1 VIVVGG
7 GAVGAASAYELAR
20 RGARVTVLERSATPS
35 GCSYGNAGLI
45 CPSHAVSLASL
56 GAIRDGLRWMR
67 RADSPFSVSAR
78 PSLLPWLVRFA
89 AAASPARSARAT
101 ASLLALAKTSL
112 ESHERLA
119 SSGLPTGFLRCGI
132 LSVFET
138 ERMLE
143 RARRQN
149 GDDSVQFLEPAAA
162 RAFEPTLAA
171 GLAGAA
177 FYPRDAHCDP
187 GLLVDALLDGA
198 RAHGAEIRR
207 GIEVTALRRANGSIA
222 ALDTRDGAVRGG
234 TIVLAA
240 GTWTGRLAA
249 TAGMR
254 LPLVPAKGYHVEV
267 DVEPLRNSIPIY
279 MEEARVIA
287 TPLAGRLRF
296 AGTLELGGLDLT
308 IDPVRLEALPRAAA
322 RTLDLPAGA
331 RRTHVWCGLRP
342 CTPDGLPL
350 IGPVD
355 GIDNLVLAA
364 GHAMLGITLAPATGE
379 MVAALVSGEHA
390 NAVTRDFRPSRF
402 RLAARAH

>member
-1 VIVVGG
+1 
-7 GAVGAASAYELAR
+7 
-20 RGARVTVLERSATPS
+20 
-35 GCSYGNAGLI
+35 
-45 CPSHAVSLASL
+45 
-56 GAIRDGLRWMR
+56 
-67 RADSPFSVSAR
+67 
-78 PSLLPWLVRFA
+78 
-89 AAASPARSARAT
+89 
-101 ASLLALAKTSL
+101 
-112 ESHERLA
+112 
-119 SSGLPTGFLRCGI
+119 
-132 LSVFET
+132 
-138 ERMLE
+138 
-143 RARRQN
+143 
-149 GDDSVQFLEPAAA
+149 
-162 RAFEPTLAA
+162 
-171 GLAGAA
+171 
-177 FYPRDAHCDP
+177 
-187 GLLVDALLDGA
+187 
-198 RAHGAEIRR
+198 
-207 GIEVTALRRANGSIA
+207 
-222 ALDTRDGAVRGG
+222 
-234 TIVLAA
+234 
-240 GTWTGRLAA
+240 
-249 TAGMR
+249 

-379 MVAALVSGEHA
+379 MVAALVSGEHT